1 MTSLSPIEQT
11 RKTLSA
17 QVHERIHEAIVQQVL
32 PAGQRIDQNKLAEDL
47 QVSLVPVREAMK
59 TLQAEGLVSIIPRRG
74 AFVTEISLKDLAD
87 LYFARQIIEGEAT
100 YHAVQRMTESDFEVM
115 EPLIHQMRR
124 ATDHDDLREFMRL
137 NRMFH
142 MTIYGSLN
150 NPHISQTIQSR
161 WERSEIYR
169 FRFLFISHS
178 IDSIHAEH
186 EAILH
191 ACRHRD
197 QQNAKDL
204 AKQHIANTRAG
215 LKRELLSHKGKSSS

>member
-17 QVHERIHEAIVQQVL
+17 QVYERIREAIVQQVL
-32 PAGQRIDQNKLAEDL
+32 PAGQRIDQNKLADDL

-59 TLQAEGLVSIIPRRG
+59 TLEAEGLVSIIPRRG

-87 LYFARQIIEGEAT
+87 LYFARQLIEGEAT
-100 YHAVQRMTESDFEVM
+100 YHAVQRMTESDFEAM
-115 EPLIHQMRR
+115 KTLIGQMRE
-124 ATDHDDLREFMRL
+124 ATDRDDLREFMRL
-137 NRMFH
+137 NRTFH

-150 NPHISQTIQSR
+150 NPHISQTIISL

-178 IDSIHAEH
+178 IENIHAEH
-186 EAILH
+186 EAILQ
-191 ACRHRD
+191 ACRQQD
-197 QQNAKDL
+197 QQHAKDL

-215 LKRELLSHKGKSSS
+215 LERELLSHKSKG

>member
-11 RKTLSA
+11 HKTLSA
-17 QVHERIHEAIVQQVL
+17 QVYERIREAIVQQVL
-32 PAGQRIDQNKLAEDL
+32 PAGKRIDQNKLAEDL

-59 TLQAEGLVSIIPRRG
+59 TLEGDGLVSIIPRRG

-100 YHAVQRMTESDFEVM
+100 YHAVRAMSESDFEIM
-115 EPLIHQMRR
+115 ETLIHQMRG
-124 ATDHDDLREFMRL
+124 ATHHDDLHEFMRL
-137 NRMFH
+137 NRIFH
-142 MTIYGSLN
+142 MTIYESLN
-150 NPHISQTIQSR
+150 NSHISQTIQSL

-178 IDSIHAEH
+178 MDSIHAEH

-204 AKQHIANTRAG
+204 AKQHIANTQAG
-215 LKRELLSHKGKSSS
+215 LEAELLSREGKG